1 MVFYTPP
8 KTADHI
14 PVIDFSDACSPAL
27 AKREAVAWE
36 IHKTCR
42 DVGFFYLA
50 GHGVEPGLIER
61 QFAAAREFFALPREV
76 KMAIDLAKSKSGYG
90 YEPLAGQTLDTDSP
104 PDLKEGFQCG
114 MDIPDDHPY
123 VLRGLGRYGLNLWP
137 EGLPGFREQN
147 LAYHAAMMTLSRKLL
162 SIIALSLDIDE
173 DFFQPITEL
182 PIATLRMLHYPPQPA
197 GGAPNQLGAGAHTDW
212 GLVTLLAQDSVG
224 GLEVRNADG
233 VWLKA
238 PPIEGTYVVNI
249 GDLLQRWSNDMYKSN
264 MHRVLNRND
273 TGKSR
278 YSIPFFQDGDNDAT
292 VSCLASCRDTAHP
305 AKYPDC
311 NIGEY
316 LGMKIRETYG
326 DSGGGLPG
334 ADAGG
339 GTAASKTGVA
349 A

>member
-1 MVFYTPP
+1 MIFYTPP
-8 KTADHI
+8 KTADHV
-14 PVIDFSDACSPAL
+14 PVIDFADAYSPEL

-36 IHKTCR
+36 IHKACR

-50 GHGVEPGLIER
+50 RHGVAQALIDA
-61 QFAAAREFFALPREV
+61 QFAAAREFFALPRAA
-76 KMAIDLAKSKSGYG
+76 KMAIDLARSKSGFG
-90 YEPLAGQTLDTDSP
+90 YEPLAGQTLDTGAP

-114 MDIPDDHPY
+114 MDLADSHPY
-123 VLRGLGRYGLNLWP
+123 VQRGLGRYGGNLWP
-137 EGLPGFREQN
+137 AQLPGFRAQC
-147 LAYHAAMMTLSRKLL
+147 LAYHAEMMRVSRKLL
-162 SIIALSLDIDE
+162 SIIALSLDTDE
-173 DFFQPITEL
+173 NFFEPITEM

-197 GGAPNQLGAGAHTDW
+197 DSAFNQLGAGAHTDW

-233 VWLKA
+233 EWLKA
-238 PPIEGTYVVNI
+238 PPIAGTYVVNI
-249 GDLLQRWSNDMYKSN
+249 GDLLQRWSNDMYRSN

-273 TGKSR
+273 SGRSR
-278 YSIPFFQDGDNDAT
+278 YSIPFFQDGDNDAM
-292 VSCLASCRDTAHP
+292 VSCLPSCRDTEHP

-326 DSGGGLPG
+326 
-334 ADAGG
+334 
-339 GTAASKTGVA
+339 VA